1 MSRPRKQIVRRSR
14 RRSER
19 GARRTRLD
27 RARELLVL
35 VRLLVRAHRRWIAAR
50 FIFWAYAARMRAHM
64 QIRRLE
70 CGDEDLARD
79 TFAMMTSVFDE
90 GVADLGSAYVVTLLA
105 RPDFWAMAALDGE
118 EVVGG
123 LTAHTLPMTRSPE
136 AELFIYDLAV
146 RADRQRRGIGR
157 ALVLATLDRAKAE
170 GLRVAFVPA
179 DDEDGH
185 AIAFY
190 RAIGGHASPVTFFTF
205 GDE

>member
-1 MSRPRKQIVRRSR
+1 MT
-14 RRSER
+14 
-19 GARRTRLD
+19 RTRL
-27 RARELLVL
+27 
-35 VRLLVRAHRRWIAAR
+35 
-50 FIFWAYAARMRAHM
+50 

-90 GVADLGSAYVVTLLA
+90 GAADLGAAYLATLLA

-123 LTAHTLPMTRSPE
+123 LTAHALPMTRSPE

-170 GLRVAFVPA
+170 GLRAAFVPA
-179 DDEDGH
+179 DDEDAH

-190 RAIGGHASPVTFFTF
+190 RAIGGRASPVTFFTF